1 LTLHH
6 TTLRRSAL
14 KSLIRNNSSIKR
26 GCRGCRR
33 ERGGSAK
40 GRLGEGIVPIPI
52 QQRGVL
58 ATPIQPSSLA
68 MLSLL
73 NLTHTTLRDKILG
86 LLRDQRHQEQATRQA
101 DHSVTA
107 E

>member
-1 LTLHH
+1 
-6 TTLRRSAL
+6 
-14 KSLIRNNSSIKR
+14 
-26 GCRGCRR
+26 
-33 ERGGSAK
+33 
-40 GRLGEGIVPIPI
+40 
-52 QQRGVL
+52 
-58 ATPIQPSSLA
+58 

-86 LLRDQRHQEQATRQA
+86 LLRDQRRQEQATRQA

>member
-1 LTLHH
+1 MAA
-6 TTLRRSAL
+6 RSNEAAGDAAANAAAL
-14 KSLIRNNSSIKR
+14 PKV
-26 GCRGCRR
+26 
-33 ERGGSAK
+33 GGD
-40 GRLGEGIVPIPI
+40 EGIVPIPI
-52 QQRGVL
+52 HQRGVL
-58 ATPIQPSSLA
+58 STPIQPGSLA

>member
-1 LTLHH
+1 
-6 TTLRRSAL
+6 
-14 KSLIRNNSSIKR
+14 
-26 GCRGCRR
+26 
-33 ERGGSAK
+33 
-40 GRLGEGIVPIPI
+40 
-52 QQRGVL
+52 
-58 ATPIQPSSLA
+58 

-86 LLRDQRHQEQATRQA
+86 LLRDQRHQDQATRQA

>member
-1 LTLHH
+1 MP
-6 TTLRRSAL
+6 
-14 KSLIRNNSSIKR
+14 KV
-26 GCRGCRR
+26 
-33 ERGGSAK
+33 
-40 GRLGEGIVPIPI
+40 GRDEGIVPIPI

-58 ATPIQPSSLA
+58 STPIQPGSLA